1 MRWTE
6 ADLKRLQTNT
16 RQIKSGA
23 AKYNNRRTQVDGWW
37 FDSQLEADRYRELK
51 LLRASADVAWF
62 LCQVPFRLP
71 GGITYKADFLVVWN
85 GLSPHRRGVSI
96 EDCKG
101 MMTRV
106 SQNKIKQVEEL
117 YGIKVE
123 IITRDGVARSR

>member
-51 LLRASADVAWF
+51 LLKASGYVLWF
-62 LCQVPFRLP
+62 ICQAPFRLP
-71 GGITYKADFLVVWN
+71 GGITYKADFVVVWWDLDK
-85 GLSPHRRGVSI
+85 GTTV